1 MKKLIIVAVFMLFA
15 ASVFCVNVTIDVT
28 AERAPISKHIYGA
41 NIAGDPEDPTQY
53 QLADSVNWA
62 SRRQGGNRF
71 TAYNWEINASNAG
84 ADYGP
89 NSSDP
94 YLCQAYGVTNCD
106 IPGEVLTRFHNQCL
120 TRGQSSLV
128 TVQMAGFAAADK
140 IWNNGDPGTAIA
152 NLTTDRWKTVISKK
166 PSGAFLT
173 APDINDEYVYMD
185 EYVNWMVNKFGG
197 ALSPNGVKM
206 ISLDNEPTLWA
217 TTHPRV
223 HPTPVTFAELKD
235 ESIALAKAIKD
246 VDPNVEIFGAA
257 DFGWSA
263 FVNLNS
269 AVDANTEGA
278 PYTGALKFTEYY
290 LDKFEAASAAYG
302 RRLLD
307 VIDVHWYPEDNGNLC
322 RIVYTDYDND
332 CPNKTDYSI
341 NADARMQAPR
351 CLWDSTYNEDSWIP
365 SPINLIGKLQ
375 TAVNTYYPGT
385 KISISEY
392 DFGGGTHYSAGIAQ
406 ADALGVFGK
415 YGVYAAYYWDITP
428 GPYTLAGVKLY
439 RNYDGAKSTYGDT
452 KVKANTDDVASMP
465 VYASQFN
472 SDPGKLHI
480 IVINRSGSS
489 KPANISING
498 PYMFDS
504 GSVWGFDSTS
514 YTLTA
519 RAAVGTI
526 TGNAFTYNVPAYT
539 ALHMVLNSSMITP
552 TFTATINPLFT
563 HTFTYTPT
571 VTPEPGVILDDF
583 EDGNTNNNLGGP
595 WYKYSAATSDN
606 FNFRLE
612 TPGNLSAAYCAH
624 ITGTVNTGDYGGFG
638 TNLDAGADVP
648 VDLSAYQGI
657 EFYIKGNSTSTWMQF
672 TQPSI
677 TNYDYFGKAINITT
691 TWTKVTV
698 LFSEMLPRSGTVSVP
713 LTVNEIVAIQW
724 ANNGEGAFDI
734 MIDDIKLLPAAVSTP
749 THTATN
755 SATHTFTATYTN
767 TSTNT
772 NTYTSTNTPIIPTNT
787 NTDTATFTSTDT
799 PTETF
804 TIPANTNT
812 YTETYTQ
819 TATYT
824 NTSTQTDTVTRT
836 YTNTFTDTATATYT
850 FTTTETPSSP
860 CPLIF
865 SDEFESASIDGTKWV
880 FETGSGGWGNNEL
893 QYYTDRA
900 DNARIEGGNLVIEAR
915 QESYGGSAYTSARM
929 KTQGRFSA
937 MYGRVEAKIKL
948 PYGQGIWPAFWM
960 LGDDIGT
967 VGWPACG
974 EIDIMEMIGGGEDRD
989 DTVYGTAHWEYNGHA
1004 SYGGHTE
1011 LPDPQYFYEQYH
1023 VFAIEW
1029 DSNYIRWY
1037 LDGVQ
1042 YHVIDITPADLS
1054 ELNQDY
1060 FIILNIAVGGNWP
1073 GSPDGTT
1080 VFPQRMYVDWVRW
1093 YNCDAPTYTPT
1104 ATVPTSTYTNTA
1116 TYTYTATA
1124 TNTTT
1129 NTQTYTRTATETP
1142 TDTETVPVNTNT
1154 HTQTYTNT
1162 YTYTD
1167 THTATETHTVP
1178 AGSTDTPTFTETVP
1192 VNTNTHT
1199 QTYTHTYTNTDTH
1212 TATET
1217 NTVPA
1222 GSTDTPTFT
1231 ETQTVVNTNTYTQT
1245 YTYTNTN
1252 TQTFTVTYTH
1262 TFTNTN
1268 TYTPTNS
1275 NTVPANT
1282 STYTHTYSETPTE
1295 TATSSN
1301 TATQTFTYTPTLIP
1315 VFTVTPTATEGEK
1328 MEIKDLIAYPNPL
1341 NPVKNGLWIKF
1352 TAAKSGKNTVLRVYS
1367 SGFRCVKEEKLGVIT
1382 AGENR
1387 YYVAG
1392 KTFQNLANGT
1402 YYYVAETEVINEKY
1416 RSKVN
1421 KLIILK

>member
-1 MKKLIIVAVFMLFA
+1 MKKLLVSVILIMLA
-15 ASVFCVNVTIDVT
+15 APVFCVNVTIDVT

-106 IPGEVLTRFHNQCL
+106 IPGEVLNRFHTQCL
-120 TRGQSSLV
+120 ARGQSDLV

-152 NLTTDRWKTVISKK
+152 DLTTDRWKTVISKK
-166 PSGAFLT
+166 PSGSFLLT
-173 APDINDEYVYMD
+173 PDTTDEYVYMD

-197 ALSPNGVKM
+197 ASSVNGVKM

-278 PYTGALKFTEYY
+278 AYTGVLKFTEYY

-465 VYASQFN
+465 VYASQF
-472 SDPGKLHI
+472 SGDDSKLHI
-480 IVINRSGSS
+480 IVINRSGSA

-519 RAAVGTI
+519 RAAVATI

-539 ALHMVLNSSMITP
+539 ALHMVLDSSMITP
-552 TFTATINPLFT
+552 TFTETINPLFT
-563 HTFTYTPT
+563 HTYTPT
-571 VTPEPGVILDDF
+571 PTATPEPGVILDDF
-583 EDGNTNNNLGGP
+583 EDNNTVNKLGGP

-606 FNFRLE
+606 FAFRLE
-612 TPGNLSAAYCAH
+612 TPGNVSAAYCAH
-624 ITGTVNTGDYGGFG
+624 VTGTVNTGDYGGFG

-677 TNYDYFGKAINITT
+677 TDYDYFGKVINVTT

-698 LFSEMLPRSGTVSVP
+698 LFSEMLPRSGSVSVP

-724 ANNGEGAFDI
+724 ANNGEGAFDVQ
-734 MIDDIKLLPAAVSTP
+734 IDDIKLLPAAVSTP

-767 TSTNT
+767 TSTRT
-772 NTYTSTNTPIIPTNT
+772 NTYTSTNTATVPTNT
-787 NTDTATFTSTDT
+787 NTHTATFTFTDT
-799 PTETF
+799 ATETF
-804 TIPANTNT
+804 TVPANTNT
-812 YTETYTQ
+812 YTVTYTQ
-819 TATYT
+819 TSTHT
-824 NTSTQTDTVTRT
+824 DTFTQTQTVTDT
-836 YTNTFTDTATATYT
+836 YTNTFTDTATATHT
-850 FTTTETPSSP
+850 FTSTETPSSS

-865 SDEFESASIDGTKWV
+865 SDEFDGASIDGAKWV
-880 FETGSGGWGNNEL
+880 FETGSGGWGNNEI

-960 LGDDIGT
+960 LGDNIGT

-989 DTVYGTAHWEYNGHA
+989 DTLYGTAHWEYNGHA

-1029 DSNYIRWY
+1029 DSNSIRWY

-1060 FIILNIAVGGNWP
+1060 FIILNLAVGGNWP

-1104 ATVPTSTYTNTA
+1104 ATVPTNTFTNTP
-1116 TYTYTATA
+1116 TDTYTATS
-1124 TNTTT
+1124 TNTGT
-1129 NTQTYTRTATETP
+1129 NTQTQTYTNTATETP
-1142 TDTETVPVNTNT
+1142 TDTETITVNTNT
-1154 HTQTYTNT
+1154 Y
-1162 YTYTD
+1162 
-1167 THTATETHTVP
+1167 
-1178 AGSTDTPTFTETVP
+1178 
-1192 VNTNTHT
+1192 T
-1199 QTYTHTYTNTDTH
+1199 QTYTHTYTFTETH

-1217 NTVPA
+1217 QTVPPGSTDTHTFTA
-1222 GSTDTPTFT
+1222 TETGTNTFTFTETYTHTYTDTETHTATETQTSPPVSTDTPTFT
-1231 ETQTVVNTNTYTQT
+1231 ETQTAENTNTHTA
-1245 YTYTNTN
+1245 
-1252 TQTFTVTYTH
+1252 TYTH

-1268 TYTPTNS
+1268 THTPTNS
-1275 NTVPANT
+1275 NTVPVNT
-1282 STYTHTYSETPTE
+1282 STYTHTRTYTN
-1295 TATSSN
+1295 TATDTHTATQTYTQIPSN
-1301 TATQTFTYTPTLIP
+1301 TATHTFTHTATLIP

-1328 MEIKDLIAYPNPL
+1328 MDIKDLIAYPNPL

-1367 SGFRCVKEEKLGVIT
+1367 SGFRCVKEAKLGVIT

-1387 YYVAG
+1387 YYLAG
-1392 KTFQNLANGT
+1392 KNFQGLANGT